1 MTEDP
6 QNRCP
11 SPLLHRRD
19 WLILN
24 LGVAAGFGAVSA
36 PSAAQAPPA
45 SRAAERMPRVGVEAA
60 LVASGLAGHLREA
73 LKRDTGLLLQ
83 WVADPG
89 GMLLPVLERGEL
101 DAAFTGTPDTE
112 SALERKGLV
121 HDRRLIAS
129 NDHVLV
135 GPTPVRATKKTAA
148 SGDPAGVAGGRD
160 IAAALARIAEAGS
173 RGEAGYVATGEAS
186 GTRGVEQAAWKL
198 AGPLALGPWLRTAG
212 AGPLAALQLARESG
226 SYTLV
231 ERGVWLAAGAGSGL
245 APLVE
250 DPARLAVPYHAMRPF
265 RSQHPAAKLALNWLA
280 GPNGQRAVAG
290 FGRGY
295 RRAAGR

>member
-1 MTEDP
+1 MIEAAPTH
-6 QNRCP
+6 RP
-11 SPLLHRRD
+11 SRPLDRRD

-24 LGVAAGFGAVSA
+24 LGVVAGLGGVSA
-36 PSAAQAPPA
+36 PSAAQTPPE
-45 SRAAERMPRVGVEAA
+45 RAVERMPRVGVEAA

-89 GMLLPVLERGEL
+89 GLLLPVLERGEL
-101 DAAFTGTPDTE
+101 DAALTGAPDTE
-112 SALERKGLV
+112 SALERKGLI
-121 HDRRLIAS
+121 HDRRQVAS

-135 GPTPVRATKKTAA
+135 GPAQVRATKKAAA
-148 SGDPAGVAGGRD
+148 SGDPAGVAGGHD
-160 IAAALARIAEAGS
+160 IAVALARIAEAGG
-173 RGEAGYVATGEAS
+173 RGEAAYVATGEAS
-186 GTRGVEQAAWKL
+186 STRGVEQAAWKL

-212 AGPLAALQLARESG
+212 PGPLAALQLARATG
-226 SYTLV
+226 AYTLV

-250 DPARLAVPYHAMRPF
+250 EPARLTVPYHVMRPF
-265 RSQHPAAKLALNWLA
+265 RSQHPAAKLAVGWLA
-280 GPNGQRAVAG
+280 GPSGQRAVAA

-295 RRAAGR
+295 QHAAR